1 MTLPR
6 TQLLQFVAWPAIGAV
21 IGVAGIWSVVALAL
35 DYPTRPVRIV
45 EGFGAG
51 GTPDLT
57 SRLTGQWLSEHLGQ
71 PFVVENRPGAGSNI
85 AAQTVVA
92 ATPDGYTL
100 LTCLTA
106 NSINK
111 SLYQKLDFV
120 FTRDIAPV
128 AGMIIF
134 PMVLLVNPSFPVKSF
149 PEFIAYAK
157 ANPGRINV
165 ASPGIGTPMHMSIEL
180 LKMTA
185 GIDIVHVPY
194 RGPTA
199 ALNDLIAGQIQAFV
213 VTVPTALGCDPRREG
228 AAFGGDEHDAG
239 RRAAGYSKRRRSA
252 VRLRCGELER
262 HLCAEGDAPRHH
274 RRPQH
279 EYTAGFADPQ
289 IKAQIK
295 DIDNETEANPGCRVR
310 AANAGETSKWAKVI
324 EFAGIN
330 VDLTWTI
337 PKKDHVQIKR
347 AQRRPAI
354 GRRQRS

>member
-6 TQLLQFVAWPAIGAV
+6 RRLLQFVAWPAIGTVIGAV
-21 IGVAGIWSVVALAL
+21 IGVAGIWSVAAFAL
-35 DYPTRPVRIV
+35 DYPTRPVRLV

-92 ATPDGYTL
+92 AAPDGYTL

-106 NSINK
+106 NSINE

-157 ANPGRINV
+157 ANPGKINV

-213 VTVPTALGCDPRREG
+213 VTVPTALGSIRAEKVRPLAVTSATRADVLPDIPSVAEVLPG
-228 AAFGGDEHDAG
+228 FDAVSWSG
-239 RRAAGYSKRRRSA
+239 TCAPKATPPAIIDMLSAGI
-252 VRLRCGELER
+252 
-262 HLCAEGDAPRHH
+262 
-274 RRPQH
+274 
-279 EYTAGFADPQ
+279 TAGFADPQ
-289 IKAQIK
+289 FKARIK
-295 DIDNETEANPGCRVR
+295 DIGGEAKPTPAADFGKFITEETN
-310 AANAGETSKWAKVI
+310 KWAKVI
-324 EFAGIN
+324 KFAGIKA
-330 VDLTWTI
+330 D
-337 PKKDHVQIKR
+337 
-347 AQRRPAI
+347 
-354 GRRQRS
+354 

>member
-1 MTLPR
+1 MMLPR
-6 TQLLQFVAWPAIGAV
+6 TRLLQFVVWSAIGA
-21 IGVAGIWSVVALAL
+21 AGIWSAAAFAL

-71 PFVVENRPGAGSNI
+71 PFIVENRPGAGSNI

-92 ATPDGYTL
+92 TTPDGYTL

-106 NSINK
+106 NSINE

-157 ANPGRINV
+157 ANPGKINV

-194 RGPTA
+194 RGPA
-199 ALNDLIAGQIQAFV
+199 VAMNDLIAGQIQAFV
-213 VTVPTALGCDPRREG
+213 VTVPTALGSIRAEKVRPLAVTSASRADVLPDVPSIGEFLPGFDAVSWSG
-228 AAFGGDEHDAG
+228 ACAPKATPQPIIDAL
-239 RRAAGYSKRRRSA
+239 SSNI
-252 VRLRCGELER
+252 
-262 HLCAEGDAPRHH
+262 
-274 RRPQH
+274 
-279 EYTAGFADPQ
+279 TAGFADPQ
-289 IKAQIK
+289 FKARIK
-295 DIDNETEANPGCRVR
+295 DLGGEALPTPAREFGKFIV
-310 AANAGETSKWAKVI
+310 GETNKWAKVI
-324 EFAGIN
+324 KFAGVKAN
-330 VDLTWTI
+330 
-337 PKKDHVQIKR
+337 
-347 AQRRPAI
+347 
-354 GRRQRS
+354 